1 VRPGPQRCASPF
13 TATANPPARPRPSLR
28 SLCRLAAPATLLA
41 ASLIPAFFAA
51 PAAQA
56 QAPAAAPAETLCQ
69 PQVLGNRRIP
79 KETILARMFSHAGD
93 VYDPVTVERD
103 FNSLWNTGYFEDV
116 RIEREDTPRCVQLI
130 VVVREKPTIR
140 EINYKGLSSISQSDL
155 LDRFKKEKV
164 GLSQESQYD
173 FEKVAHARAVLLQ
186 VLGEHGHQF
195 AKVTVDI
202 KNIPPAAVS
211 INFIIKEGPTVKV
224 GRIKF
229 TGNTAIPPR
238 ILRSSMVNLRPIGI
252 PHSIIFENLFAR
264 TYDQSKL
271 EEDTEHVLYAFRDRG
286 YFRAEVGDPETH
298 IRDDNGFS
306 FLTFRPK
313 HGKRIDITIPIT
325 QGGRYRLAAITFH
338 GNKAATNTKA
348 LRSLFPQKDG
358 EYFDSSLV
366 GKGLDN
372 LRKAYGQLGYI
383 NFSAVPTPKIDEA
396 KKSISLDIDID
407 EGKPFYVGRI
417 EFQGNTTTRDK
428 VIRRELLLEEGQVYN
443 SHLWEL
449 SILRLNQLNYFNPLK
464 IETDSETH
472 QDQDNGT
479 VDLLLK
485 VTEKGKNSIGLNGG
499 ISGLSGAF
507 IGTQYQTN
515 NFLGLGETLSISANL
530 GNLARN
536 IQFGFTEPYFR
547 DRPISLGFTLFTSK
561 YDYNE
566 AKNYQAT
573 SGSPLNF
580 SQSQLN
586 LIQNY
591 NQNTTGGNI
600 SVAYAIPRS
609 FKRIGITY
617 GYNTSNIQAFSQAS
631 SNLFQTLAFR
641 GISSQ
646 NALNGIRTSQLTP
659 SFVYST
665 VDNPLRPH
673 SGKAMSIAGVFAG
686 AGGNVRYVSP
696 VFEYKQF
703 RPMTGLHFAR
713 DGKNVL
719 GYRVQATYIT
729 GFGGQVAP
737 PFNRIYGGGENE
749 IRGFDV
755 RSITPY
761 AFVPTRVLMTL
772 WDGISCVPVNSTQP
786 SEGCVQVPVPTYTIG
801 SVGGDANF
809 VNNLEYR
816 IPIAGPVDFK
826 LFNDFGLD
834 FIVKKSQLR
843 QTTEGF
849 YALQSALYGCPDLVG
864 GTCKG
869 GVTEH
874 FEQQLQILHG
884 TNFIPR
890 DSIGAEVG
898 VILPVVNAPFRVYY
912 AYNPLRLKEFYPGS
926 CPLPDV
932 VNPAPPP
939 SFAAPCLIQRSLF
952 PTGGAGDFTFN
963 QAVHYYG
970 QSYYLR
976 EPRKTFRFTVSTT
989 F

>member
-1 VRPGPQRCASPF
+1 
-13 TATANPPARPRPSLR
+13 
-28 SLCRLAAPATLLA
+28 
-41 ASLIPAFFAA
+41 
-51 PAAQA
+51 
-56 QAPAAAPAETLCQ
+56 
-69 PQVLGNRRIP
+69 
-79 KETILARMFSHAGD
+79 M
-93 VYDPVTVERD
+93 
-103 FNSLWNTGYFEDV
+103 
-116 RIEREDTPRCVQLI
+116 
-130 VVVREKPTIR
+130 
-140 EINYKGLSSISQSDL
+140 
-155 LDRFKKEKV
+155 
-164 GLSQESQYD
+164 
-173 FEKVAHARAVLLQ
+173 
-186 VLGEHGHQF
+186 
-195 AKVTVDI
+195 
-202 KNIPPAAVS
+202 
-211 INFIIKEGPTVKV
+211 
-224 GRIKF
+224 
-229 TGNTAIPPR
+229 
-238 ILRSSMVNLRPIGI
+238 
-252 PHSIIFENLFAR
+252 
-264 TYDQSKL
+264 
-271 EEDTEHVLYAFRDRG
+271 
-286 YFRAEVGDPETH
+286 
-298 IRDDNGFS
+298 
-306 FLTFRPK
+306 
-313 HGKRIDITIPIT
+313 
-325 QGGRYRLAAITFH
+325 
-338 GNKAATNTKA
+338 
-348 LRSLFPQKDG
+348 KDG
-358 EYFDSSLV
+358 DWFDSSLV

-383 NFSAVPTPKIDEA
+383 NFSAVPTPHIDEA
-396 KKSISLDIDID
+396 KKTISLDIDVD

-472 QDQDNGT
+472 QDQENGT

-485 VTEKGKNSIGLNGG
+485 LTEKGKNSIGLNGG

-507 IGTQYQTN
+507 IGTNYQTN
-515 NFLGLGETLSISANL
+515 NFLGLGETLSIGANL
-530 GNLARN
+530 GDLSRN
-536 IQFGFTEPYFR
+536 IQFGFNEPYFR
-547 DRPISLGFTLFTSK
+547 DRPISLGFNLFTSK

-566 AKNYQAT
+566 AKNYQAI
-573 SGSPLNF
+573 SGGSPLNF
-580 SQSQLN
+580 SQAQLN

-591 NQNTTGGNI
+591 NQNTTGGTI

-617 GYNTSNIQAFSQAS
+617 GYNTSSIQAFSQAS
-631 SNLFQTLAFR
+631 NNLFQTLAFR

-646 NALNGIRTSQLTP
+646 NALNGIETSSLTP

-665 VDNPLRPH
+665 VDNPLRAR
-673 SGKAMSIAGVFAG
+673 SGKAFSLAGVFAG
-686 AGGNVRYVSP
+686 AGGNVRYLSP
-696 VFEYKQF
+696 VMEFKQF
-703 RPMTGLHFAR
+703 RPMNGFHFSPQGR
-713 DGKNVL
+713 NVL
-719 GYRVQATYIT
+719 GYRIQATYIT

-772 WDGISCVPVNSTQP
+772 TADGTTCVPINTSQP
-786 SEGCVQVPVPTYTIG
+786 NEGCVQVPVPAYTIG

-809 VNNLEYR
+809 VNNIEYR

-826 LFNDFGLD
+826 LFNDFGID
-834 FIVKKSQLR
+834 TIIKRSQLR

-869 GVTEH
+869 GVQEN
-874 FEQQLQILHG
+874 FQQQLQILHG
-884 TNFIPR
+884 TNLVPR

-898 VILPVVNAPFRVYY
+898 VILPVVNAPFRIYY

-926 CPLPDV
+926 CSLPNV
-932 VNPAPPP
+932 TGGGGP
-939 SFAAPCLIQRSLF
+939 SSPYAAPCLIQRSLF
-952 PTGGAGDFTFN
+952 PNGGAGDFTYEE
-963 QAVHYYG
+963 AVHLYG

>member
-1 VRPGPQRCASPF
+1 MRPGPQRRSLSALTALASIAACLSF
-13 TATANPPARPRPSLR
+13 TAITP
-28 SLCRLAAPATLLA
+28 
-41 ASLIPAFFAA
+41 
-51 PAAQA
+51 QA
-56 QAPAAAPAETLCQ
+56 QTAAAPTAAETLCQ

-93 VYDPVTVERD
+93 VYDQITVERD

-140 EINYKGLSSISQSDL
+140 EINYKGLSSVSQSDL

-173 FEKVAHARAVLLQ
+173 PEKVAHARAVLLE

-211 INFIIKEGPTVKV
+211 VNFIIKEGPTVKV
-224 GRIKF
+224 GHIKF
-229 TGNTAIPPR
+229 TGNISIPAR
-238 ILRSSMVNLRPIGI
+238 VLRNSMVNLRPVGI
-252 PHSIIFENLFAR
+252 PHSLIFESLFDR

-286 YFRAEVGDPETH
+286 YFRAEVGDPQTH

-306 FLTFRPK
+306 FITFRPK

-325 QGGRYRLAAITFH
+325 EGGRYKLIGITFH
-338 GNKAATNTKA
+338 GNKAATNVKA
-348 LRSLFPQKDG
+348 LRALFPMKDG
-358 EYFDSSLV
+358 DYFDSSLV

-396 KKSISLDIDID
+396 KKTITLDIDVD

-417 EFQGNTTTRDK
+417 EFQGNVTTRDK

-499 ISGLSGAF
+499 VSGLSGAF
-507 IGTQYQTN
+507 IGTNYQTN
-515 NFLGLGETLSISANL
+515 NFLGLGETLSIGANL

-536 IQFGFTEPYFR
+536 IQFSFNEPYFR
-547 DRPISLGFTLFTSK
+547 DRPISLGFSVFTSK

-573 SGSPLNF
+573 SGSPVNF

-591 NQNTTGGNI
+591 NQNTTGGTI
-600 SVAYAIPRS
+600 SASYAVPRS
-609 FKRIGITY
+609 FKRLGITY
-617 GYNTSNIQAFSQAS
+617 GYSTSSIQAFSQAS
-631 SNLFQTLAFR
+631 NNLFQTLAFR
-641 GISSQ
+641 SLSSQ
-646 NALNGIRTSQLTP
+646 NALNGIRTSMITP
-659 SFVYST
+659 SFLFST
-665 VDNPLRPH
+665 VDNPLRP
-673 SGKAMSIAGVFAG
+673 STGKSLSTAVQFAG

-696 VFEYKQF
+696 VFEFKQF
-703 RPMTGLHFAR
+703 KRMQGFHFSPTGR
-713 DGKNVL
+713 NVF

-737 PFNRIYGGGENE
+737 PFNRLYGGGENE
-749 IRGFDV
+749 LRGFDV

-772 WDGISCVPVNSTQP
+772 NDGNGGCVPINSQFP
-786 SEGCVQVPVPTYTIG
+786 AQGCVVVPVPTYTIG
-801 SVGGDANF
+801 SVGGDTNI
-809 VNNLEYR
+809 VNNVEYR

-826 LFNDFGLD
+826 IFNDFGID
-834 FIVKKSQLR
+834 GIIKNSQLR

-849 YALQSALYGCPDLVG
+849 YALQSALYGCPLLIDGV
-864 GTCKG
+864 CKG
-869 GVTEH
+869 GQPQT
-874 FEQQLQILHG
+874 FQQELQILHG
-884 TNFIPR
+884 TNWVPR
-890 DSIGAEVG
+890 DSIGAEIG
-898 VILPVVNAPFRVYY
+898 VILPVVNAPFRIYY

-926 CPLPDV
+926 CELPGV
-932 VNPAPPP
+932 TGQAPPP
-939 SFAAPCLIQRSLF
+939 SFAAPCLIKRSQF
-952 PTGGAGDFTFN
+952 PSLPGEAVGAGDYTYG
-963 QAVHYYG
+963 QAVAFYG
-970 QSYYLR
+970 TSYYLR

>member
-1 VRPGPQRCASPF
+1 LSALTALASIAACLSF
-13 TATANPPARPRPSLR
+13 TGTAPR
-28 SLCRLAAPATLLA
+28 AH
-41 ASLIPAFFAA
+41 
-51 PAAQA
+51 AQA
-56 QAPAAAPAETLCQ
+56 AVPTAAETLCQ

-93 VYDPVTVERD
+93 VYDQITVERD

-140 EINYKGLSSISQSDL
+140 EINYKGLSSVSQSDL

-173 FEKVAHARAVLLQ
+173 PEKVAHARAVLLE

-211 INFIIKEGPTVKV
+211 VNFIIKEGPTVKV
-224 GRIKF
+224 GHIKF
-229 TGNTAIPPR
+229 TGNTNIPSR
-238 ILRSSMVNLRPIGI
+238 ILRNSMVNLRPIGI
-252 PHSIIFENLFAR
+252 PHSLIFESLFDR

-286 YFRAEVGDPETH
+286 YFRAEVGDPQTH

-306 FLTFRPK
+306 FITFHPK

-325 QGGRYRLAAITFH
+325 EGGRYKLVGITFH
-338 GNKAATNTKA
+338 GNKAATNVKA
-348 LRSLFPQKDG
+348 LRSLFPMKDG
-358 EYFDSSLV
+358 DYFDSSLV

-396 KKSISLDIDID
+396 KKTITLDIDVD

-417 EFQGNTTTRDK
+417 EFQGNVTTRDK

-499 ISGLSGAF
+499 VSGLSGAF
-507 IGTQYQTN
+507 IGTNYQTN
-515 NFLGLGETLSISANL
+515 NFLGLGETLSIGANL

-536 IQFGFTEPYFR
+536 IQFSFTEPYFR
-547 DRPISLGFTLFTSK
+547 DRPISLGFSVFTSK

-573 SGSPLNF
+573 SGSPINF

-591 NQNTTGGNI
+591 NQNTKGGTI
-600 SVAYAIPRS
+600 SASYAVPRS

-617 GYNTSNIQAFSQAS
+617 GYNISSIQAFSQAS
-631 SNLFQTLAFR
+631 NNLFQTLAFR
-641 GISSQ
+641 SLSSQ
-646 NALNGIRTSQLTP
+646 NALNGIRTSMISP
-659 SFVYST
+659 SFLYST
-665 VDNPLRPH
+665 VDNPLRPG
-673 SGKAMSIAGVFAG
+673 SGKALSAAVQFAG

-696 VFEYKQF
+696 VFEFKQF
-703 RPMTGLHFAR
+703 KRMQGFHFSPTGR
-713 DGKNVL
+713 NVF

-737 PFNRIYGGGENE
+737 PFNRLYGGGENE
-749 IRGFDV
+749 LRGFDV

-772 WDGISCVPVNSTQP
+772 NDGNVPVPINP
-786 SEGCVQVPVPTYTIG
+786 GYPAEGYVQVPVPTYTIG
-801 SVGGDANF
+801 SVGGDTNI
-809 VNNLEYR
+809 VNNIEYR

-826 LFNDFGLD
+826 LFNDFGID
-834 FIVKKSQLR
+834 GIIKNSQLR

-849 YALQSALYGCPDLVG
+849 YALQSALYGCPDLIG
-864 GTCKG
+864 GVCKG
-869 GVTEH
+869 GQPQVFRQE
-874 FEQQLQILHG
+874 LQILHG
-884 TNFIPR
+884 TNFVPR
-890 DSIGAEVG
+890 DSIGAEIG
-898 VILPVVNAPFRVYY
+898 VILPVVNAPFRIYY

-926 CPLPDV
+926 CELPNV
-932 VNPAPPP
+932 TGGSGTPPP
-939 SFAAPCLIQRSLF
+939 YAAPCLINRSQF
-952 PTGGAGDFTFN
+952 PSNFGAVGAGDYTYQ
-963 QAVHYYG
+963 QAVADYG